1 MMLNLLRSI
10 FGIPASHHAPVT
22 GQRTQR
28 RPRPAADG
36 DWASLAKPDTQGTVT
51 VYDPKGVS
59 LRLNRGDEVAH
70 GGEGVIY
77 RFARNN
83 GILIKVCKKETL
95 ADASKPSLFRSR
107 LNAML
112 MLEDCRNAD
121 FLAWPLMP
129 VMDKQSGAVGFVMR
143 KCTGRTL
150 RALLAPVQVKLFF
163 PGWNRIQVAQ
173 VALNYLDA
181 VRMLA
186 RHKV

>member
-51 VYDPKGVS
+51 VYDPKGVP

-95 ADASKPSLFRSR
+95 ADDKVSEGEATRIKK
-107 LNAML
+107 
-112 MLEDCRNAD
+112 MLED
-121 FLAWPLMP
+121 MP
-129 VMDKQSGAVGFVMR
+129 DKE
-143 KCTGRTL
+143 
-150 RALLAPVQVKLFF
+150 
-163 PGWNRIQVAQ
+163 
-173 VALNYLDA
+173 
-181 VRMLA
+181 
-186 RHKV
+186 